1 MSTLYKTVDSILN
14 KSILRKY
21 KFGFTGEA
29 YIDSSEFEIEY
40 NLYLPILKKYFSVK
54 KPFYCNRNNAY
65 YSEDLDETIDLL
77 RAILIDAPS
86 ILNSE
91 MLYNKKQFVIFSITQ
106 HMLSCVAKLIG
117 IVFSYNT
124 LKNRYYELLKGYL
137 SRLTDYLVQ
146 IIFDEDFYD
155 FPKLYFGFID
165 NLLIDMKKLNIAS
178 VREYSEMDNILVMTT
193 AFFALCDYIG
203 VNDIIISPLQGAAL
217 IPPFYISMLNYM
229 NATKK
234 DFSKISYEYVRYSRY
249 DTSHFCQE
257 SLSEQVYHLSTKY
270 PVVSKIILIDDNTGT
285 AITIK
290 TIKNE
295 LLRYFT
301 NIKTCV
307 LEYYWEAKLYKADTY
322 PAFQLDDID
331 LITPLC
337 YRHYEILNEQIDYI
351 KNLKEIHTRYSQG
364 SFNKL
369 NMIYNEIDY
378 SQYISKS
385 SMDEL
390 CKLRILNIYERFR
403 YLDDIMA
410 DYNCRNI

>member
-1 MSTLYKTVDSILN
+1 MSSLFRTVDSFLN
-14 KSILRKY
+14 KSILQKY

-29 YIDSSEFEIEY
+29 YIESSEFEIEY
-40 NLYLPILKKYFSVK
+40 NMYLPILKKYFSIK

-65 YSEDLDETIDLL
+65 YSEDLEETIDLL
-77 RAILIDAPS
+77 RAILIDAPI

-91 MLYNKKQFVIFSITQ
+91 MIHNKKQFVVFSLTE
-106 HMLSCVAKLIG
+106 HMLSCIAKLIG

-124 LKNRYYELLKGYL
+124 LKNSYYELLKGYL
-137 SRLTDYLVQ
+137 LRFTDYLVQ
-146 IIFDEDFYD
+146 IIYNEDFYG
-155 FPKLYFGFID
+155 FPKLNFDFIAD
-165 NLLIDMKKLNIAS
+165 LLTDVKRLNIAS

-193 AFFALCDYIG
+193 AFFALCDHIG

-229 NATKK
+229 NVTKK
-234 DFSKISYEYVRYSRY
+234 DIYKISYEYVRYSRY

-270 PVVSKIILIDDNTGT
+270 PVASKIILIDDNTGT

-301 NIKTCV
+301 NITTGV
-307 LEYYWEAKLYKADTY
+307 LEYYWEAKIYNADTY

-337 YRHYEILNEQIDYI
+337 YRHFKILDEQINYI
-351 KNLKEIHTRYSQG
+351 KNLKEIHTRYSQD

-369 NMIYNEIDY
+369 SMIYNEMDY

-385 SMDEL
+385 SIDEL
-390 CKLRILNIYERFR
+390 RKLRILNIYERFR
-403 YLDDIMA
+403 YLDDIMEN
-410 DYNCRNI
+410 YHCGNI